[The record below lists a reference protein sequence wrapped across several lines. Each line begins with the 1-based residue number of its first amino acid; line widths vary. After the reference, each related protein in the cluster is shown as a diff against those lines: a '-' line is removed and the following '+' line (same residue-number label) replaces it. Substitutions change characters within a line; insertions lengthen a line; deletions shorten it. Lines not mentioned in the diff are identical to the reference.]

1 MIYYT
6 EKYATEK
13 IALHGHCGWII
24 ISLLVRLCTSPTV
37 SENVFRAFFV
47 AFVVFF
53 ECRSSNIRWI
63 SSSLSGSVL
72 SAIAAILT

>member
-13 IALHGHCGWII
+13 IAKNFARLLSS